1 MKTMILLMFSL
12 FLFTGSLTGQNGKL
26 SFLDRD
32 INNDLNI
39 ANCQSD
45 FRQIDT
51 TFKLIPDH
59 DLFHKRNSQR
69 FDLIP
74 EIIIQHHLIISRPQ
88 TYANA
93 EEYPGSSIYY
103 AKRPSQ
109 LQMTNEKFFIIKPD
123 TTLKYYLVVKDPIR
137 HTYTK

>member
-1 MKTMILLMFSL
+1 MTSIL
-12 FLFTGSLTGQNGKL
+12 
-26 SFLDRD
+26 
-32 INNDLNI
+32 
-39 ANCQSD
+39 
-45 FRQIDT
+45 QI
-51 TFKLIPDH
+51 
-59 DLFHKRNSQR
+59 
-69 FDLIP
+69 
-74 EIIIQHHLIISRPQ
+74 
-88 TYANA
+88 ANA